1 MAFDEVYNYLASGCN
16 SSGYFDAI
24 SFADATVIDTRSSS
38 DRSDDVYDN
47 EITPPPS
54 CPPPLSGPWMPSGEL
69 IADVYVQDGEI
80 VFVAVTEMVNSDS
93 DEDDDET
100 DPDLTAV
107 LEDVQKA
114 LNRTSY
120 ELEDVTA
127 SAVRAQIEEAAE
139 TAIQDTENEYKVS
152 VFLNDYTQPEN
163 VGDVATVTA
172 TITVTVGDESDT
184 VDVLVSIEKIAS
196 STGDGAETGD

>member
-1 MAFDEVYNYLASGCN
+1 MVIYLGISAFFIGHFY
-16 SSGYFDAI
+16 
-24 SFADATVIDTRSSS
+24 IDTEINGRDFSGKTVE
-38 DRSDDVYDN
+38 DVEDYIK
-47 EITPPPS
+47 EQ
-54 CPPPLSGPWMPSGEL
+54 
-69 IADVYVQDGEI
+69 VQDYELTI
-80 VFVAVTEMVNSDS
+80 VEQNN
-93 DEDDDET
+93 ET
-100 DPDLTAV
+100 DVIKGSDISLTYKEN
-107 LEDVQKA
+107 EDVQKA

>member
-1 MAFDEVYNYLASGCN
+1 
-16 SSGYFDAI
+16 
-24 SFADATVIDTRSSS
+24 
-38 DRSDDVYDN
+38 
-47 EITPPPS
+47 
-54 CPPPLSGPWMPSGEL
+54 
-69 IADVYVQDGEI
+69 
-80 VFVAVTEMVNSDS
+80 MVNSDS

-107 LEDVQKA
+107 LQDVQKA
-114 LNRTSY
+114 LNRTGY